1 MILTSGSL
9 IIADVGTGPGGD
21 AKGKAMITQ
30 ISALLVYDQ
39 ADPLRM
45 LKVSL
50 QVPGVKLRKARTCAA
65 ARRVI
70 SGPKPPELVFTD
82 VQLADGDWAEVVRLA
97 QGARA
102 PVNVIVV
109 SRLVDIPLYVQ
120 TIEQGA
126 FDFITPP
133 FEPSDLAYVIRCAAS
148 NVLERRE
155 IEARTQHSAQR
166 TLTPLASHAMH

>member
-1 MILTSGSL
+1 MLQEAFDRGRQ
-9 IIADVGTGPGGD
+9 PWPN
-21 AKGKAMITQ
+21 AKGEAMMTE
-30 ISALLVYDQ
+30 ISALLLYEQ
-39 ADPLRM
+39 ASPLRL

-50 QVPGVKLRKARTCAA
+50 QVPGVKLRKARTCAQ

-82 VQLADGDWAEVVRLA
+82 VKLADGDWSEVVRMA

-133 FEPSDLAYVIRCAAS
+133 FEPSDVAYIIRCAAS
-148 NVLERRE
+148 NVMERRE
-155 IEARTQHSAQR
+155 LEARAQQSAQR
-166 TLTPLASHAMH
+166 TLAPLAFHAIR

>member
-1 MILTSGSL
+1 MI
-9 IIADVGTGPGGD
+9 
-21 AKGKAMITQ
+21 ME

-39 ADPLRM
+39 AGPLGL
-45 LKVSL
+45 LKAAL
-50 QVPGVKLRKARTCAA
+50 QVPGVKLRQARTCAQ
-65 ARRVI
+65 ARRMI
-70 SGPKPPELVFTD
+70 SGPCPPDLVFTD
-82 VQLADGDWAEVVRLA
+82 IQLADGDWSDVVRLA

-148 NVLERRE
+148 NAFERRE
-155 IEARTQHSAQR
+155 IEARAQHSAQR
-166 TLTPLASHAMH
+166 TRAPLAFHAP

>member
-1 MILTSGSL
+1 MMTE
-9 IIADVGTGPGGD
+9 
-21 AKGKAMITQ
+21 
-30 ISALLVYDQ
+30 ISALLLYEQ
-39 ADPLRM
+39 ASPLRL
-45 LKVSL
+45 LKASL
-50 QVPGVKLRKARTCAA
+50 QVPGVKLRQARTCVA

-82 VQLADGDWAEVVRLA
+82 VQLADGDWSEVVRMA

-155 IEARTQHSAQR
+155 IEARAERSAQR
-166 TLTPLASHAMH
+166 TLAPLAFNASH